1 MLLFI
6 SFPKHI
12 QSFLQLLKDIYVK
25 ASHYCSTIFIG
36 DFNKD
41 MLKNA
46 MLSKQLTNYMHQC
59 KFILTFLES
68 TTIHNKTIHEIIPF

>member
-6 SFPKHI
+6 SLAKHI
-12 QSFLQLLKDIYVK
+12 QCFLQLLNDIYVK
-25 ASHYCSTIFIG
+25 VSCYCLTIFIG
-36 DFNKD
+36 DFNVD
-41 MLKNA
+41 MLKNT
-46 MLSKQLTNYMHQC
+46 MLSKQLTNYMHQH